1 MDFRIINDETLPKIM
16 ELWDYCFEK
25 NDTPFFKWY
34 FNEYC
39 LKENMVLG
47 GFDEKSGNL
56 MNMLHLNPYT
66 INLRGRDLKL
76 PYIVGVATAPEYRG
90 RHLFAPLL
98 ETAFSV
104 LRAQGQA
111 FVLLMPISAGIY
123 RPYQFDYCYYR
134 HRYEMPL
141 AALPKGDKVSDMTL
155 HRTGLE
161 KAEVFQKVYDTV
173 TAAYHGVVK
182 RDLKNW
188 LHLLQFIRVNRL
200 KRCLLNA
207 AKKLLAIC
215 FTVLM
220 IIHLLCRNL
229 WQKKQRRVILCCSL
243 PDSMLLKLKISAGW
257 QKSGIKRICIYRI
270 RNMLAVCSR
279 L

>member
-1 MDFRIINDETLPKIM
+1 M
-16 ELWDYCFEK
+16 
-25 NDTPFFKWY
+25 
-34 FNEYC
+34 
-39 LKENMVLG
+39 
-47 GFDEKSGNL
+47 
-56 MNMLHLNPYT
+56 
-66 INLRGRDLKL
+66 KL

-188 LHLLQFIRVNRL
+188 LHLLTVHQGEQIKAVL
-200 KRCLLNA
+200 VKRGEKVAGYMFYSIDDKTFAVQELMACLLYTSPSPRDA
-207 AKKLLAIC
+207 
-215 FTVLM
+215 
-220 IIHLLCRNL
+220 
-229 WQKKQRRVILCCSL
+229 
-243 PDSMLLKLKISAGW
+243 
-257 QKSGIKRICIYRI
+257 
-270 RNMLAVCSR
+270 
-279 L
+279 